1 MTYVP
6 DLSEKEGMEMP
17 SQSYSFINL
26 SCTGAF
32 VFSVSVGYAIKGWQ
46 EFSWRGA
53 FSLSAALTRA
63 FNLSPEGS
71 KDKVQKTVVC
81 VDKLKVKLF

>member
-1 MTYVP
+1 MTYIP

-32 VFSVSVGYAIKGWQ
+32 VFSVSVGYAIKG
-46 EFSWRGA
+46 
-53 FSLSAALTRA
+53 
-63 FNLSPEGS
+63 
-71 KDKVQKTVVC
+71 
-81 VDKLKVKLF
+81 

>member
-17 SQSYSFINL
+17 SQSYSVINL

-32 VFSVSVGYAIKGWQ
+32 VFCVQK
-46 EFSWRGA
+46 
-53 FSLSAALTRA
+53 TRA

-71 KDKVQKTVVC
+71 KDKVQKTLVC
-81 VDKLKVKLF
+81 VDKLKAKLF